1 LAEFAIEEQDRKLQ
15 KSVST
20 THVQQSVDE
29 PDGQAIP
36 SHTPVQKIQ
45 NNIGS
50 ARKHN
55 TVGRTMSQSPSTP
68 ALSQLRKFPS
78 SLGQKGLMERF
89 LANRGKM
96 GSLSS
101 GFVTGTTSPATSPL
115 PVSPAI
121 TNKVTDMSLDERQ
134 VSTDNL
140 KCTDFQR
147 TPPHNPIV
155 PNI

>member
-20 THVQQSVDE
+20 SHVPQSVDE
-29 PDGQAIP
+29 PDGQTNP

-68 ALSQLRKFPS
+68 TLSQPRKFPS

-89 LANRGKM
+89 LATRGKM
-96 GSLSS
+96 VTLGS
-101 GFVTGTTSPATSPL
+101 GFVTGTTSPTASPL
-115 PVSPAI
+115 PAPPVI
-121 TNKVTDMSLDERQ
+121 TNKLIDMSLDERQ
-134 VSTDNL
+134 VSTDNV
-140 KCTDFQR
+140 KCIDFQR
-147 TPPHNPIV
+147 LFSIIQLR